1 MKARRKGK
9 GKRRKKIQCGFMR
22 PPDIDLTL
30 RFCVYQGGK
39 EDMSQSIDSE
49 VVEVIFGEIQPKSA
63 VEIFDSFL
71 QFTPAKGG
79 KRSGGLLKNFFR
91 CHCPTL

>member
-1 MKARRKGK
+1 
-9 GKRRKKIQCGFMR
+9 MR

-30 RFCVYQGGK
+30 RSCVYQGSK

-49 VVEVIFGEIQPKSA
+49 LVEVIFGEIQPKSA

-71 QFTPAKGG
+71 QFIPAKSG
-79 KRSGGLLKNFFR
+79 KRSGGLLKNNFFR